1 MQGFT
6 HPERHIR
13 VTRVLLSLQHSFNLS
28 APAWTDVTA
37 ALPLQYQFV
46 IRQVDTAGNVQW
58 VPLTPSSSSSAVTNV
73 LLPVPQSGDVVT
85 ISVIVQNAF
94 GAQAMPATAAVV
106 TLSQPT
112 LTNLLSQLSSVS
124 TGSSPDNSTTSDA
137 TNTTSTTNTTEAGS
151 TASAHAT
158 AVLTGAKTAIDGLL
172 STASTPTEVLDVTTL
187 TFTVLQVTACASV
200 QCGSGRCSSV
210 GGAPVCVCDGTGFTG
225 PYCNIAATSTNGGSS
240 SSTPTPTPTSGSEMT
255 TSAAALKA
263 CPSMGVEECSG
274 HGTCV
279 RSPTACTVSTTQCV
293 AVCRWVSR
301 SVGGALCSI
310 VNID

>member
-1 MQGFT
+1 MT
-6 HPERHIR
+6 
-13 VTRVLLSLQHSFNLS
+13 V
-28 APAWTDVTA
+28 
-37 ALPLQYQFV
+37 ALPLQFQFV
-46 IRQVDTAGNVQW
+46 VRQVDTAGNAQW
-58 VPLTPSSSSSAVTNV
+58 VPLTPLSSSSAVTNV

-85 ISVIVQNAF
+85 ISVVVQNAF

-124 TGSSPDNSTTSDA
+124 TLAGSSPDNSTTDA
-137 TNTTSTTNTTEAGS
+137 SNTTSSATGS
-151 TASAHAT
+151 GSSASAHAT
-158 AVLTGAKTAIDGLL
+158 AVLTGAQTAIDGLL
-172 STASTPTEVLDVTTL
+172 STASTPAGVLDVTTL

-240 SSTPTPTPTSGSEMT
+240 SSTPTPTPTSGSEMFI
-255 TSAAALKA
+255 AAAPLKA

-301 SVGGALCSI
+301 SVAGALCLI
-310 VNID
+310 VNND